1 MEAACNRL
9 ENNLRVKEAEAS
21 NVLNLVLI
29 EMSTFPNIIIIII
42 VGQQQTRDC
51 SKNFFYF

>member
-1 MEAACNRL
+1 METACNRL

-42 VGQQQTRDC
+42 VGQQQTRDYC
-51 SKNFFYF
+51 TNFFYF